1 MAFGD
6 FSYYWIAERRNI
18 RFRVL
23 SERFAEKDQVGFYA
37 TQRVDGKLVLPAAVK
52 LLKMGV

>member
-6 FSYYWIAERRNI
+6 FSHYWIADRRNI
-18 RFRVL
+18 RFKVL
-23 SERFAEKDQVGFYA
+23 NERYAENDQVGFYA

-52 LLKMGV
+52 LLKMGS

>member
-1 MAFGD
+1 VW
-6 FSYYWIAERRNI
+6 FSYYWIADRRNI

-23 SERFAEKDQVGFYA
+23 NERYAENDQVGFYA

-52 LLKMGV
+52 LLKMGN